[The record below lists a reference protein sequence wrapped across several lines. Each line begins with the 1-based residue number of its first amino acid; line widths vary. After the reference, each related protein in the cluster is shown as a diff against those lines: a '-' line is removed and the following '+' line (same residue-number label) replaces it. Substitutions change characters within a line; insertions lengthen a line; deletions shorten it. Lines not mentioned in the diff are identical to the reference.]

1 MEYLINNINSSIKR
15 HDGTGFAILDGV
27 EALTGI
33 EIIGPI
39 PEFNI
44 LNGNERGVSMFERH
58 LGQCFQNLRSALLLL
73 NEKTDAFTLDLR
85 YFKQD
90 SKSPL
95 RVFLLIRVLIS
106 SSFIQ
111 SALQELFE
119 SVEGLLPPKYHYDYL
134 NKTDLKEIISNPKD
148 WTTMEISKSVQ
159 ILSTGNKDA
168 LFKTSSIIPDLQ
180 TAKINNQGLWDIGID
195 PDLNYLSP
203 VVGKAN
209 AIKYTQIA
217 DLLNSVPVQDSF
229 SFTIRLSSQP
239 TNDYIRAYANQFLQ
253 LIQQTY
259 RSSAYLE
266 NEKADDYINQYH
278 HLIYHQDI
286 PLVKILVSGQKSRT
300 VTTISTIL
308 ANLLGPSYGTRE
320 GVPDEDFFEITP
332 FIMNSNKR
340 RPEVQPFLDLIQYV
354 ATWNELEKSFLHMP
368 VSDGTTSS
376 PFETQTASPFIAE
389 CIQNLENSDGIR
401 LGKIKENRTEYILP
415 TFALNSHI
423 LIAGTTGSGK
433 STTLVKTLKELIKRK
448 IPFLAIEPIKSELR
462 ELMNG
467 ASNEFYYFQVNSPYL
482 PDGKHD
488 PSFLRINPLIPV
500 AGNLSQ
506 HIQYLHS
513 SLCSAFP
520 IYGITGLV
528 LEDALIKFYQI
539 ETFNENGKTYKKSN
553 PLTEKDLFDPKK
565 NPQFQIH
572 KDIRGKISMC
582 DNDMFTIERFSKWF
596 PSYLQQQG
604 HLYADEKLRFELEG
618 VMLRRLQK
626 LTSGIFG
633 EIFCPEKWRKEGDCH
648 SITPNILEII
658 LNKPCVIDLN
668 GLIRNDDKAFIM
680 NLVLSYLMQY
690 KSNSKSNN
698 QHITVIEE
706 SHRVLG
712 SSGIQRNTGESLSAN
727 ATTTFIDLFSSAMAE
742 LRSKKEGFI
751 LLEQSPSKLI
761 PDVVKLTN
769 TKIIHRLVS
778 AEERGFIG
786 KSMGLD
792 SLQTDYILNQKNG
805 EAVIFSGSYNKPQNV
820 KIFKR

>member
-1 MEYLINNINSSIKR
+1 MEYSITNINSSIKR
-15 HDGTGFAILDGV
+15 YNGKGFDILCGI
-27 EALTGI
+27 EALAGI
-33 EIIGPI
+33 EIIGPV

-44 LNGNERGVSMFERH
+44 LNGGERGEMMFERH
-58 LGQCFQNLRSALLLL
+58 LNKCFQSLRSAWLLL
-73 NEKTDAFTLDLR
+73 NGRTDAFTLDLR

-106 SSFIQ
+106 NTSIQ
-111 SALQELFE
+111 SELQELFE
-119 SVEGLLPPKYHYDYL
+119 SIESVLQVPYQYNYL
-134 NKTDLKEIISNPKD
+134 NKTTLKEIINNPED
-148 WTTMEISKSVQ
+148 WATVEISKSVQ

-180 TAKINNQGLWDIGID
+180 TAKINKQGLWDLGTD

-203 VVGKAN
+203 AVGKAN
-209 AIKYTQIA
+209 VIKYAEIA
-217 DLLNSVPVQDSF
+217 DLLNSISAQNSF

-239 TNDYIRAYANQFLQ
+239 ANDYIRAYANQFLQ

-259 RSSAYLE
+259 RSNAYLE
-266 NEKADDYINQYH
+266 NEKADNYINQYH
-278 HLIYHQDI
+278 HLIYDQDI
-286 PLVKILVSGQKSRT
+286 PLVKVLVSGQENRT
-300 VTTISTIL
+300 VNTLSTVL
-308 ANLLGPSYGTRE
+308 THLLGASYKTRKTLHE
-320 GVPDEDFFEITP
+320 ENFFEFKP
-332 FIMNSNKR
+332 FSVDSTR
-340 RPEVQPFLDLIQYV
+340 YRPEVQPFLELLQYI
-354 ATWNELEKSFLHMP
+354 ATWDELEKSFLHMP
-368 VSDGTTSS
+368 VSDGTTSL
-376 PFETQTASPFIAE
+376 PFETQIANPFVAE
-389 CIQNLENSDGIR
+389 YTQNLGNSNGIK
-401 LGKIKENRTEYILP
+401 LGKIKENHKEYILP
-415 TFALNSHI
+415 TSELNSHI

-433 STTLVKTLKELIKRK
+433 STTLVQVLREFIKRG
-448 IPFLAIEPIKSELR
+448 IPFLAIETVKSELKG
-462 ELMNG
+462 LMNETH
-467 ASNEFYYFQVNSPYL
+467 SEFYHFQVGTPYL
-482 PDGKHD
+482 ANKEHD

-528 LEDALIKFYQI
+528 LEDALTRFYQV

-553 PLTEKDLFDPKK
+553 PITEKDLFDPLK
-565 NPQFQIH
+565 NPQSKIC
-572 KDIRGKISMC
+572 KDVRGEIIMC
-582 DNDMFTIERFSKWF
+582 DNDMFTIQRFAKWF
-596 PSYLQQQG
+596 PVYLQEQG
-604 HLYADEKLRFELEG
+604 HLYSDEKLRFELEG

-633 EIFCPEKWRKEGDCH
+633 EIFSPEKWRKDGALY
-648 SITPNILEII
+648 SITPNVLEII
-658 LNKPCVIDLN
+658 LTKPCIIDLN
-668 GLIRNDDKAFIM
+668 GLVRNEDKAFIM
-680 NLVLSYLMQY
+680 NLILSYLMQY
-690 KSNSKSNN
+690 KLNSQLNT

-712 SSGIQRNTGESLSAN
+712 VSGVQRNVGESLSAN

-742 LRSKKEGFI
+742 FRSKKEGFV

-778 AEERGFIG
+778 AEERSFIG

-792 SLQTDYILNQKNG
+792 SLQTDYILNQKDG
-805 EAVIFSGSYNKPQNV
+805 ESVIFSGSYSKPQSV
-820 KIFKR
+820 KIFKN